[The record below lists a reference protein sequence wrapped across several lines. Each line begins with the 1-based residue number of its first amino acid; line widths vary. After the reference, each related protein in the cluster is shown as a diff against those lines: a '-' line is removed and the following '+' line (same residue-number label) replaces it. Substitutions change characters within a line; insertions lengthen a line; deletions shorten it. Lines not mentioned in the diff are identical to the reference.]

1 MSLQRVNYDDHQHRV
16 YAKARAIGADMLGRW
31 MEVFAAALPAAR
43 PLALLDLGSG
53 TGRFSPALADAFGG
67 PVHGVEPSA
76 GMRAVASANAAHPA
90 VTYLEGEAADIPL
103 GDASVDGVLMFLSFH
118 HVEDKKG
125 AAREIARVLK
135 PGGRI
140 LLRGVF
146 SDRPP
151 PTWYNAYFPRLE
163 AIQAAMFP
171 TLPEVLAL
179 FGAEGFEQLAYF
191 EIEEQYSQ
199 SEAQAVEQ
207 IRLRGISTFDHLS
220 SEEIAAGFARMD
232 RDLEAG
238 RLHPP
243 LTGRSD
249 LLVLGRQAARL

>member
-1 MSLQRVNYDDHQHRV
+1 MSLQRVDYDDHQHRV
-16 YAKARAIGADMLGRW
+16 YAKARSISADMLLCW
-31 MEVFAAALPAAR
+31 MEVFAAELPSAL

-53 TGRFSPALADAFGG
+53 TGRFSPALADCFGG
-67 PVHGVEPSA
+67 PVFGVEPSA
-76 GMRAVASANAAHPA
+76 GMRAVASANASHPA

-103 GDASVDGVLMFLSFH
+103 GDATVDGVLMFLSFH
-118 HVEDKKG
+118 HVQDKPG
-125 AAREIARVLK
+125 AVREIARVLK
-135 PGGRI
+135 PSGRI

-151 PTWYNAYFPRLE
+151 PTWYQAYFPRLE

-171 TLPEVLAL
+171 TLLEVLTL
-179 FGAEGFEQLAYF
+179 FGAQGFRQLAYR
-191 EIEEQYSQ
+191 EIEEQYSE

-207 IRLRGISTFDHLS
+207 LRLRGISTFDHLS
-220 SEEIAAGFARMD
+220 DKEITSGFARMD
-232 RDLEAG
+232 RDLEDG

-249 LLVLGRQAARL
+249 LLVLGR